1 MPQKKTLK
9 KVKNAINL
17 MNICFEYNFCVQIL
31 QAANAFD
38 DLKSRF

>member
-1 MPQKKTLK
+1 MPQKNIK
-9 KVKNAINL
+9 KVENVINL

-31 QAANAFD
+31 QAANVFD